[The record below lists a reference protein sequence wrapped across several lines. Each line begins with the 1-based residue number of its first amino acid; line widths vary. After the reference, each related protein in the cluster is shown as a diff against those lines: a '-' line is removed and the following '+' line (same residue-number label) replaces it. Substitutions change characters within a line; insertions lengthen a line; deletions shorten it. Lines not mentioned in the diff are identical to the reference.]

1 MSPAGRPG
9 TFTAGWRDGAY
20 RRRPRAAELTAGAR
34 PLPAR
39 WPGAGAISC
48 SDAGE
53 DRCQR
58 RRCRRCRDALS
69 AGRSFPAG
77 ASKMYQ
83 VQRHNGPT
91 CYQAARFCASNVTST
106 AFSNQTNYISAR
118 DVPAPAPSS
127 PAGTFLAQT
136 GTAPTDA
143 RLLAAARA
151 LALCPTCPRSQ
162 GEPQRRA
169 RSRLDAS
176 APSVAGGGP
185 ATGSAV
191 KREQAEGE
199 ATSTPSRS
207 HERRP
212 KLRSK
217 AR

>member
-53 DRCQR
+53 TV
-58 RRCRRCRDALS
+58 AS
-69 AGRSFPAG
+69 AGAAVDVVTPSQRGGPSQPG
-77 ASKMYQ
+77 RQKMYQ

-212 KLRSK
+212 N
-217 AR
+217 

>member
-118 DVPAPAPSS
+118 NIPAPAPSS

-136 GTAPTDA
+136 GTAPDGCSPAGRGKGT
-143 RLLAAARA
+143 RA
-151 LALCPTCPRSQ
+151 LPNLSPEPGRAPTPGALPARR
-162 GEPQRRA
+162 QRALGR
-169 RSRLDAS
+169 R
-176 APSVAGGGP
+176 
-185 ATGSAV
+185 
-191 KREQAEGE
+191 
-199 ATSTPSRS
+199 
-207 HERRP
+207 RRP
-212 KLRSK
+212 SNGQCRK
-217 AR
+217 ARTS